1 MSLQSLSP
9 ERKPSGGGGGGGRD
23 WNTFN
28 SLIGLNAHEAPY
40 QHMPPRASSQS
51 LSKVLQSYQNKT

>member
-9 ERKPSGGGGGGGRD
+9 ERKSSGGGGGGRD

-28 SLIGLNAHEAPY
+28 SLISLNAHEAPY
-40 QHMPPRASSQS
+40 QHMPLRASSQA

>member
-1 MSLQSLSP
+1 MSVKSLSP
-9 ERKPSGGGGGGGRD
+9 ERKPSGGGGGGGWD

-28 SLIGLNAHEAPY
+28 SLISLNAHEAPY
-40 QHMPPRASSQS
+40 QHMPPRVSSQS